1 MRKDDD
7 HRDHRDKDDDSYS
20 DKNDND
26 DNNDQINS
34 LNLETTNQKENFKK
48 IEELQIK
55 MKEENKNEIRLINNN
70 FRKIEEGA
78 MHYKDRDINT
88 LMKNYKNLINMS
100 MKNDKE
106 SENNDAELNVDNE
119 VYNKGHK
126 IKVNDVKNEFQFFLK
141 NQTNLNNNK
150 KNLINI
156 LKKEKDSEKL
166 NEIMLNSSN
175 NLDYNNTTN
184 SNIFNSSFK
193 DILIFIDYLKNKEIK
208 FATDEIIALIN

>member
-1 MRKDDD
+1 
-7 HRDHRDKDDDSYS
+7 
-20 DKNDND
+20 
-26 DNNDQINS
+26 
-34 LNLETTNQKENFKK
+34 
-48 IEELQIK
+48 

>member
-1 MRKDDD
+1 
-7 HRDHRDKDDDSYS
+7 
-20 DKNDND
+20 
-26 DNNDQINS
+26 
-34 LNLETTNQKENFKK
+34 
-48 IEELQIK
+48 

-78 MHYKDRDINT
+78 MHYKDRDINI

-106 SENNDAELNVDNE
+106 PENNDAELNIDSE

-141 NQTNLNNNK
+141 NQSNINNNK

-175 NLDYNNTTN
+175 NLDYNNSTN
-184 SNIFNSSFK
+184 SNIFNNSFR
-193 DILIFIDYLKNKEIK
+193 DILIFIE
-208 FATDEIIALIN
+208 